1 MTGGRSAGALIS
13 FHMPLRPNRPS
24 RPAAAAA
31 ACLLGSAL
39 LGGCGVPPE
48 LQPTPGGVVPQPT
61 VSPVPASLPP
71 SFTLP
76 SLSAP
81 PSATTSAFPEA
92 VATACLGRPTADQ
105 VIAAVRRKTSI
116 LPAAGTITVVQQP
129 TCAGTWQYTVVSIPD
144 REPLQVVTKGAP
156 AALEVVT
163 AGTDICT
170 IEVRNFAPP
179 GIRIAASC

>member
-1 MTGGRSAGALIS
+1 MTDGRSAGALIS
-13 FHMPLRPNRPS
+13 FPMPLRPNRPS
-24 RPAAAAA
+24 HPAVATA

-39 LGGCGVPPE
+39 LSGCGVPPE

-71 SFTLP
+71 SFSLP

-81 PSATTSAFPEA
+81 PSTTAAPFPEA
-92 VATACLGRPTADQ
+92 VAGPCLGKPTPEQ

-116 LPAAGTITVVQQP
+116 LPATGAITVVQQP
-129 TCAGTWQYTVVSIPD
+129 MCAGSWQYTIVSIPG

-156 AALEVVT
+156 AALDVVT